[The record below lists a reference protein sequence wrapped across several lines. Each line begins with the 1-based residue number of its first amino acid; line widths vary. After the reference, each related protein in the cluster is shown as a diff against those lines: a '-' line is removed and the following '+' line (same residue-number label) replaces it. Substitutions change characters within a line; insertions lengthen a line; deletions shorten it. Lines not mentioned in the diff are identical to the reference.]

1 MLIKARTLL
10 FSIMIIVGGLS
21 FLNLSFD
28 SVRLTNPEKT
38 YWQNWTLQSF
48 ECLDELLDQFETDRE
63 ITLDIQDPLLFQR
76 LVEIGFPSH
85 SFTTKLTNVMI
96 SDRDLGNLEKISSI
110 QCGTWKIFVNK

>member
-1 MLIKARTLL
+1 MGA
-10 FSIMIIVGGLS
+10 LS
-21 FLNLSFD
+21 FLNLTSD
-28 SVRLTNPEKT
+28 AIRLANPEKT

-48 ECLDELLDQFETDRE
+48 ECLDELLNQFETDKE

-85 SFTTKLTNVMI
+85 SFTTEPTNLII
-96 SDRDLGNLEKISSI
+96 SDRDLGNSEKVSNL